1 MRRTGPAGFTLIELV
16 ISMTVLAILGAAAMR
31 MLGGSARLNERQ
43 EAAQRSRAVIRGAAA
58 RLSNELRAV
67 PVPWP
72 GMPVTGIEL
81 ATADSVQARVPY
93 ALAVFCDLQSGVA
106 TFSVLPRDTAISRF
120 SEHAGLLVR
129 ADPEYFRWAPTPSPT
144 AGTAARCTGTPG
156 IQTLPGGTV
165 VQLPAPAGGALA
177 TALAG
182 TREGQTVH
190 FVRRVRYV
198 FRRGARTAL
207 VRVSLSESGA
217 TLSSEE
223 LAAPFDAASR
233 FNYVVGGYATPRIPA
248 SSELSIV
255 YGITA
260 LLRSSGDETV
270 RDGGPTDATFATT
283 IMLQN
288 VPR

>member
-1 MRRTGPAGFTLIELV
+1 MRKPPAGFTLIELL

-31 MLGGSARLNERQ
+31 MLGSSARLNEKQ
-43 EAAQRSRAVIRGAAA
+43 EASQRARAVTRGAAA
-58 RLSNELRAV
+58 RLSNELRAI

-72 GMPVTGIEL
+72 GVAVTGIEL

-93 ALAVFCDLQSGVA
+93 ALALFCELQSGVA

-129 ADPEYFRWAPTPSPT
+129 ASTEYFRWAPTPVPT
-144 AGTAARCTGTPG
+144 AGTASRCTGSPG

-182 TREGQTVH
+182 VRRGQAIQ

-198 FRRGARTAL
+198 FRRGARTSL
-207 VRVSLSESGA
+207 VRVGLSESGA
-217 TLSSEE
+217 VLSSEE
-223 LAAPFDAASR
+223 LAAPFDPASR
-233 FNYVVGGYATPRIPA
+233 FNYVVGGYAAPRIPTP
-248 SSELSIV
+248 SELSIV

-260 LLRSSGDETV
+260 NLRSGGDEAV
-270 RDGGPTDATFATT
+270 RLGGPADATFATT